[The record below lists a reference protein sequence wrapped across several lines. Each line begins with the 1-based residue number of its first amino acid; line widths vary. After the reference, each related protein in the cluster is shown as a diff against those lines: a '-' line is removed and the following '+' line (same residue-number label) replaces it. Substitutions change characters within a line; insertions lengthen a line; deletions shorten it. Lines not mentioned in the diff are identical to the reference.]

1 MSKKREFISLFQ
13 VILPIAFNCNPIIK
27 TAIHPES
34 MRQVGGAFYHTNLD
48 FYLQI
53 IGILTLC
60 FFLPS
65 RFTCGEPPPRTATR
79 LGRELNG
86 NQGGH

>member
-27 TAIHPES
+27 TALHPES
-34 MRQVGGAFYHTNLD
+34 MRQVGGALYHTNLYFD
-48 FYLQI
+48 LQI
-53 IGILTLC
+53 IGTLTLC
-60 FFLPS
+60 FFFLVAL
-65 RFTCGEPPPRTATR
+65 FFDMVTATR

-86 NQGGH
+86 NQ